1 VLTPRYRGWT
11 DVYTFELS
19 QEERYI
25 LVEKLLD
32 YLKDSVLDFRYCH
45 VQLFQAGEIDDWLLR
60 SWYSGMWDKIWS
72 KSSVERASSSI
83 AILTNLL
90 FLLPFP
96 DGQSQAQRH

>member
-11 DVYTFELS
+11 DVYAFSLS
-19 QEERYI
+19 WEERCI
-25 LVEKLLD
+25 LIEKLLD
-32 YLKDSVLDFRYCH
+32 YLKDSVLNSRYCH
-45 VQLFQAGEIDDWLLR
+45 VQLFQVEEIDDWLLR

-72 KSSVERASSSI
+72 KSSVERASSPI

-96 DGQSQAQRH
+96 DGQSEAQRH